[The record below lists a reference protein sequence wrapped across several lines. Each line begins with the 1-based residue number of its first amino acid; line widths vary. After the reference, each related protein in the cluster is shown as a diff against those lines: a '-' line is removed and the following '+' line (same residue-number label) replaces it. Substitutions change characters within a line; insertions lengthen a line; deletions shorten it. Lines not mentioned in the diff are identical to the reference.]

1 MSSRNT
7 NTSRSTRSTRTTTRT
22 DRVVHDATSGIY
34 RNERKL
40 KRIGMGIRRGDTRHG
55 DYSSVVVW
63 SWGTNK
69 NPSQRFVLTLA
80 EARSLHNF
88 LSQELEVRA
97 R

>member
-7 NTSRSTRSTRTTTRT
+7 NSTRSSTRTSTGVSKREVF
-22 DRVVHDATSGIY
+22 DPKDGVY
-34 RNERKL
+34 RNERRL

-63 SWGTNK
+63 SRRDGKT
-69 NPSQRFVLTLA
+69 PSQRFVLTLA

-88 LSQELEVRA
+88 LEQELSVRA

>member
-1 MSSRNT
+1 MSSRN
-7 NTSRSTRSTRTTTRT
+7 NTPTTRRSTRNPRTR
-22 DRVVHDATSGIY
+22 VFDATQGVY
-34 RNERKL
+34 RNARKL
-40 KRIGMGIRRGDTRHG
+40 KRIGMEIRRGDTRHG

-63 SWGTNK
+63 RKSTNTE
-69 NPSQRFVLTLA
+69 PSQRFVLTLA

>member
-7 NTSRSTRSTRTTTRT
+7 TPSTRRSTRSPSA
-22 DRVVHDATSGIY
+22 RVFDPTQGVY
-34 RNERKL
+34 RNARKL
-40 KRIGMGIRRGDTRHG
+40 KRIGMEIRRGDTRHG

-63 SWGTNK
+63 SRRSNDT
-69 NPSQRFVLTLA
+69 PAQRFVLTLA

-88 LSQELEVRA
+88 LTQELEVRA

>member
-7 NTSRSTRSTRTTTRT
+7 NSTRTSTRT
-22 DRVVHDATSGIY
+22 STKREVFDPKNGVY
-34 RNERKL
+34 RSERKL

-63 SWGTNK
+63 SRRDGKT
-69 NPSQRFVLTLA
+69 PSQRFVLTLA
-80 EARSLHNF
+80 EARSLQNF
-88 LSQELEVRA
+88 LEQELTVRA